1 MSNDAASPTPA
12 PTTDGAQ
19 QPTLTVIRTD
29 EWANPG
35 TGMGIAGVDNRT
47 GWVPFTRTRNQR
59 HLRDLWLGDG
69 LGGRIVELP
78 ADEMTREGG
87 EVNLGDG
94 EEYEEPERLIRAHLD
109 EANVWAKLA
118 KAKKFE
124 RAYGGGALIMSIE
137 DGMPWDQPVD
147 VNRILS
153 VKGLIPATPDQL
165 QAVSYYDDPAR
176 ADTCGRPAL
185 YRWQPGS
192 LRVRLPGGGN
202 FIHESRVIA
211 FTGLE
216 VDDERLVENLGWGD
230 SVLGRCEERLRDT
243 ASALAGVGVALQ
255 NFSQDVISML
265 NLAAELAKPDG
276 MARVQNRVRHMRI
289 QKSMLG
295 AVLIDTQ
302 EQFTRQGIPMA
313 GVADAL
319 TQFAN
324 FLSAT
329 TGMPVPILMGYSAVG
344 LGDTSAT
351 LLRVW
356 HDWLRAEQKN
366 SIRPALNKYL
376 RLLLRAKRGPT
387 GGIEPDG
394 WSVVFAPLE
403 RPTAAEED
411 QRRKNQMEIDK
422 GYTEM
427 QVYGPGDIA
436 RSRFKGPTG
445 FSTATDVDL
454 TVWAPLPEAEPVDP
468 AEPTETE
475 PVATEPVATEPEP
488 VIVLPTEATPTPA
501 ARPSAGPEAASDTAL
516 NGAQVKSAQELV
528 TSVAEKKLPRS
539 SGVAMLVRFF
549 NLSPEAAEEVMGDV
563 GRTFFIGGDGAPG
576 ETEPSPPARADAYAA
591 VLAQEPMHGGLSMK
605 QAQREVARVLD
616 VSTGKALAFMR
627 RAPRVDAA
635 DVTNFPRPGADKTV
649 GFKASRWPLFDVAY
663 AQELKENWPEVWGS
677 GGNLIGNTQFDRLLP
692 MARAGEDADTAVE
705 EHALRLREAW
715 AHANAERSTPKAV
728 VAMVKQLVVGRMGE
742 AAMRRVLEAEKER
755 VRKRR
760 AAGG

>member
-1 MSNDAASPTPA
+1 MNHDIDAPA
-12 PTTDGAQ
+12 PTLKADSP
-19 QPTLTVIRTD
+19 QPTLSVIRND

-35 TGMGIAGVDNRT
+35 TGMGVPGVDNRT
-47 GWVPFTRTRNQR
+47 GWIPFTRARNQR
-59 HLRDLWLGDG
+59 HLRQLWLGDG

-94 EEYEEPERLIRAHLD
+94 EEWDEPERLLRAHMD
-109 EANVWAKLA
+109 EANVWGKLA
-118 KAKKFE
+118 RAKKFE

-147 VNRILS
+147 VNRIQS
-153 VKGLIPATPDQL
+153 MKGLIAATPDQL
-165 QAVSYYDDPAR
+165 HAFSYYDDPTNAH
-176 ADTCGRPAL
+176 TCGRPAM

-192 LRVRLPGGGN
+192 LRVRMPGAN
-202 FIHESRVIA
+202 NLIHESRVIA

-230 SVLGRCEERLRDT
+230 SVLARCEERLRDT

-255 NFSQDVISML
+255 NFSQDVISMM

-302 EQFTRQGIPMA
+302 EEFTRQGIPMT

-329 TGMPVPILMGYSAVG
+329 TGIPVPILMGYSSVG
-344 LGDTSAT
+344 LGDTGAT
-351 LLRVW
+351 QVRTF
-356 HDWLRAEQKN
+356 HDWLRAEQQN
-366 SIRPALNKYL
+366 SLRPALNKYL
-376 RLLLRAKRGPT
+376 RLLLRSKRGPT
-387 GGIEPDG
+387 SGVEPDG
-394 WSVVFAPLE
+394 WSIVFAPLE
-403 RPTAAEED
+403 RPTPTEED

-422 GYTEM
+422 GYMEM
-427 QVYGPGDIA
+427 QVYGPGDVA
-436 RSRFKGPTG
+436 RSRFRGPTG
-445 FSTATDVDL
+445 FSTATDVD
-454 TVWAPLPEAEPVDP
+454 VSAWAPLPDVEPVDP
-468 AEPTETE
+468 TET
-475 PVATEPVATEPEP
+475 TPEEVVP
-488 VIVLPTEATPTPA
+488 EVSPAESAPEATPAQT
-501 ARPSAGPEAASDTAL
+501 ARPAAGPEAASDTAL

-563 GRTFFIGGDGAPG
+563 GRTFFIGGEAPPAAAA
-576 ETEPSPPARADAYAA
+576 EPARADAYAA
-591 VLAQEPMHGGLSMK
+591 LVAQEPMHGGLPLESAEK
-605 QAQREVARVLD
+605 EVARALN
-616 VSTGKALAFMR
+616 VSRADARAFICR
-627 RAPRVDAA
+627 VPRLDAA
-635 DVTNFPRPGADKTV
+635 VTHFPRPGGNKPV
-649 GFKASRWPLFDVAY
+649 GLRTSRWPVFDPAY
-663 AQELKENWPEVWGS
+663 AQELKADWPEVWGS
-677 GGNLIGNTQFDRLLP
+677 GGNLIGNTQFERLLP
-692 MARAGEDADTAVE
+692 MARAQEDADTSLE
-705 EHALRLREAW
+705 EHAVRLREAW
-715 AHANAERSTPKAV
+715 ANERGDRTTPKSV

-742 AAMRRVLEAEKER
+742 AAMKRVLEAEKEK
-755 VRKRR
+755 VRRRR
-760 AAGG
+760 AGSRAQE

>member
-1 MSNDAASPTPA
+1 MNHDIDAPGPVLK
-12 PTTDGAQ
+12 TDSA
-19 QPTLTVIRTD
+19 QPTLSVIRND

-94 EEYEEPERLIRAHLD
+94 EEWDEPERLIRAHLD

-124 RAYGGGALIMSIE
+124 RAYGGGALIMSID
-137 DGMPWDQPVD
+137 DGMPWSEPVD
-147 VNRILS
+147 IRRIQS

-165 QAVSYYDDPAR
+165 MAVSYYDDPAN

-202 FIHESRVIA
+202 LIHESRVIA

-216 VDDERLVENLGWGD
+216 VDDDRLVENLGWGD
-230 SVLGRCEERLRDT
+230 SVLARCEERLRDT

-255 NFSQDVISML
+255 NFSQDVISMM

-276 MARVQNRVRHMRI
+276 MARVQNRVRHMRL

-302 EQFTRQGIPMA
+302 EDFTRQGIPMT

-356 HDWLRAEQKN
+356 HDVLRAEQKN
-366 SIRPALNKYL
+366 SLRPALNKYL
-376 RLLLRAKRGPT
+376 RLLLRSKSGPT
-387 GGIEPDG
+387 GGIEPPK
-394 WSVVFAPLE
+394 WEVVFAPLE

-411 QRRKNQMEIDK
+411 QRRKNQADIDEK
-422 GYTEM
+422 YIGL
-427 QVYGPGDIA
+427 QVYGPGDVA
-436 RSRFKGPTG
+436 KSRFKGPTG
-445 FSTATDVDL
+445 FSTATDVD
-454 TVWAPLPEAEPVDP
+454 VSAWEPLPDVEPVDP
-468 AEPTETE
+468 TEPTETAPE
-475 PVATEPVATEPEP
+475 VEPEAAA
-488 VIVLPTEATPTPA
+488 VEPTPEAVPA
-501 ARPSAGPEAASDTAL
+501 ATSRPAASPESASDTAL

-563 GRTFFIGGDGAPG
+563 GRSFFIGGESQTAAPA
-576 ETEPSPPARADAYAA
+576 EPARADAYAA
-591 VLAQEPMHGGLSMK
+591 LVAQEPMHGGLPLES
-605 QAQREVARVLD
+605 AEREVARALN
-616 VSTGKALAFMR
+616 VSRADARAFIR
-627 RAPRVDAA
+627 RVPRLDAA
-635 DVTNFPRPGADKTV
+635 VTHFPRPGANKAV
-649 GFKASRWPLFDVAY
+649 GLRTSQWPVFDPAY
-663 AQELKENWPEVWGS
+663 AQELKADWPEVWGS
-677 GGNLIGNTQFDRLLP
+677 GGNLIGNTQFERLLP
-692 MARAGEDADTAVE
+692 MARAQEDADTSLE
-705 EHALRLREAW
+705 EHAVRLREAW
-715 AHANAERSTPKAV
+715 ANERGDRTTPKAV

-742 AAMRRVLEAEKER
+742 AAMKRVLEAEKEK
-755 VRKRR
+755 VRRRR

>member
-1 MSNDAASPTPA
+1 MNHDIDAPA
-12 PTTDGAQ
+12 PALKADST
-19 QPTLTVIRTD
+19 QPTLTVLRND

-94 EEYEEPERLIRAHLD
+94 EEWDEPERLIRAHLD
-109 EANVWAKLA
+109 EANVWGKLA

-124 RAYGGGALIMSIE
+124 RAYGGGGLIMSID

-147 VNRILS
+147 INRIQS

-165 QAVSYYDDPAR
+165 MAVSYYDDPAK

-192 LRVRLPGGGN
+192 LRVRLPGGGSL
-202 FIHESRVIA
+202 IHESRIIA

-216 VDDERLVENLGWGD
+216 VDDDRLVENLGWGD

-243 ASALAGVGVALQ
+243 ASALAGVGVGLQ
-255 NFSQDVISML
+255 NFSQDVISMM

-276 MARVQNRVRHMRI
+276 MARVQNRVRHMRL

-302 EQFTRQGIPMA
+302 ESFTRQGIPMT

-366 SIRPALNKYL
+366 SLRPALNKYL
-376 RLLLRAKRGPT
+376 RLLLRSKQGPT
-387 GGIEPDG
+387 GGIEPPK
-394 WSVVFAPLE
+394 WEIVFAPLE
-403 RPTAAEED
+403 RPTPAEED

-422 GYTEM
+422 GYMEM
-427 QVYGPGDIA
+427 QVYGPGDVA
-436 RSRFKGPTG
+436 RSRFRGPTG
-445 FSTATDVDL
+445 FSTATDVD
-454 TVWAPLPEAEPVDP
+454 TSAWEPLPEVEPEVDP
-468 AEPTETE
+468 EASAVETD
-475 PVATEPVATEPEP
+475 P
-488 VIVLPTEATPTPA
+488 EATPAASTRPA
-501 ARPSAGPEAASDTAL
+501 SGPEAASDTAL

-563 GRTFFIGGDGAPG
+563 GRSFFIGGEAPPANA
-576 ETEPSPPARADAYAA
+576 EPARADAYAA
-591 VLAQEPMHGGLSMK
+591 LVALEPMHGGLPPES
-605 QAQREVARVLD
+605 AEREVARALN
-616 VSTGKALAFMR
+616 VSRADARTFIR
-627 RAPRVDAA
+627 RAPRLDAT
-635 DVTNFPRPGADKTV
+635 VTHFPRPGGNKPV
-649 GFKASRWPLFDVAY
+649 GLRASRWPVFDPAY
-663 AQELKENWPEVWGS
+663 AQELKADWPEVWGS
-677 GGNLIGNTQFDRLLP
+677 GGNLIGNTQFERLLP
-692 MARAGEDADTAVE
+692 MARAQEDADTSLE
-705 EHALRLREAW
+705 EHAVRLREAW
-715 AHANAERSTPKAV
+715 ANERGDRTTPKSV

-742 AAMRRVLEAEKER
+742 AAMKRVLEAEKEK
-755 VRKRR
+755 VRRRR
-760 AAGG
+760 AAGS

>member
-1 MSNDAASPTPA
+1 MNHDIDAPA
-12 PTTDGAQ
+12 PTLTTDSP
-19 QPTLTVIRTD
+19 QPTFSVIRND

-35 TGMGIAGVDNRT
+35 TGMGMPGVDNRT
-47 GWVPFTRTRNQR
+47 GWMAFARPRNQP
-59 HLRDLWLGDG
+59 HLRQLWLGDG

-94 EEYEEPERLIRAHLD
+94 EEWDEPERILRAHMD
-109 EANVWAKLA
+109 EANVWGKLA

-124 RAYGGGALIMSIE
+124 RAYGGGALIMSVD

-147 VNRILS
+147 INRIQA
-153 VKGLIPATPDQL
+153 VKGLIPATPEQL
-165 QAVSYYDDPAR
+165 HAVTYYDDPTN

-192 LRVRLPGGGN
+192 LRIRLPGGGN
-202 FIHESRVIA
+202 RIHESRIIA
-211 FTGLE
+211 FAGLE
-216 VDDERLVENLGWGD
+216 VDDDRLVENMGWGD
-230 SVLGRCEERLRDT
+230 SVLARCEERLRDT

-255 NFSQDVISML
+255 NFSQDVISLM
-265 NLAAELAKPDG
+265 NLSAEMAKPDG
-276 MARVQNRVRHMRI
+276 MARVQNRIHHMRR

-302 EQFTRQGIPMA
+302 EDFTRQGIPMT

-329 TGMPVPILMGYSAVG
+329 TGIPVPILMGYSSVG
-344 LGDTSAT
+344 LGDTGAT
-351 LLRVW
+351 QVRTF

-366 SIRPALNKYL
+366 SLRPALNKYL
-376 RLLLRAKRGPT
+376 RLLLRSKRGPT
-387 GGIEPDG
+387 GGIEPPK
-394 WSVVFAPLE
+394 WEVVFAPLE

-422 GYTEM
+422 GYMEM
-427 QVYGPGDIA
+427 QVYGPGDVA
-436 RSRFKGPTG
+436 RSRFRGPTG
-445 FSTATDVDL
+445 FSTATDVD
-454 TVWAPLPEAEPVDP
+454 VSAWAPLPDVDP
-468 AEPTETE
+468 LEAVEPTETASGVE
-475 PVATEPVATEPEP
+475 EPEGAAAESVP
-488 VIVLPTEATPTPA
+488 EAAPAQA
-501 ARPSAGPEAASDTAL
+501 ARPAAGPEVASDTAL

-563 GRTFFIGGDGAPG
+563 GRSFFIGGEGATG
-576 ETEPSPPARADAYAA
+576 EASPSAPARADAYAA
-591 VLAQEPMHGGLSMK
+591 VLAQEPMHGGLSVK

-616 VSTGKALAFMR
+616 VSPGKALAFIR
-627 RAPRVDAA
+627 RTPRMDAA
-635 DVTNFPRPGADKTV
+635 DVTNFPRPGADKPV

-663 AQELKENWPEVWGS
+663 AQDLKENWPEVWGS

-705 EHALRLREAW
+705 EHAIRLREAW

-742 AAMRRVLEAEKER
+742 AAMKRVLEAEKEK

-760 AAGG
+760 AAGS